1 MANPHCVHDAP
12 PSPSPDRIDT
22 LIFSEDEGSEMDNGF
37 PTASTAQ
44 GVVVPNDEAR
54 LEVPVPPGREEVKT
68 AVEVITETTG
78 VGSPLQSWTFHDGSS
93 WGSVPARG
101 RQPAQMGGAV
111 LCSSPR
117 ENPGLDATD
126 ELRDKVAQ
134 QLMNATNLGRPL
146 VGVLCFLML
155 RLLFESQSGLTE
167 EDKVDIERVRSK
179 PVTSESLALSVINRN
194 VSSFAAALV
203 ATCRSPNKFD
213 KNTLDMLMEVSE
225 EPSMWVLNAC
235 CAPLSDDEDC
245 MLQDEFGR

>member
-78 VGSPLQSWTFHDGSS
+78 VGSPLQSWTFHDGS
-93 WGSVPARG
+93 
-101 RQPAQMGGAV
+101 
-111 LCSSPR
+111 SSPR